1 MSDEPDDK
9 RKYLNPD
16 GQDERYTDAGLQRK
30 TNRPKRTLQPLTK
43 IAHALDMPKQSIKVS
58 QRGTV
63 GMTGRSAK
71 DLIAAHTDNGADI
84 IRFMVNALEGQVQG
98 VQGRARIAAAEWLGQ
113 YLFGK
118 PVETTVQLNMQS
130 QNTSLP
136 NMSDDDLE
144 RLARGLIAGQLP
156 EDAGG
161 EVVEESVQPP
171 AGTEES

>member
-1 MSDEPDDK
+1 
-9 RKYLNPD
+9 
-16 GQDERYTDAGLQRK
+16 
-30 TNRPKRTLQPLTK
+30 
-43 IAHALDMPKQSIKVS
+43 
-58 QRGTV
+58 
-63 GMTGRSAK
+63 
-71 DLIAAHTDNGADI
+71 
-84 IRFMVNALEGQVQG
+84 

-171 AGTEES
+171 AGTEESWFRCRFLPLKRSSAVRQNYWLKSTYGCGAKTLVFSHTRECGRQRTLTKACMIWYVF